1 MLSGVLVAIGYR
13 GLPPAPGAILLS
25 PIEIAWR

>member
-1 MLSGVLVAIGYR
+1 VLVAIGYR
-13 GLPPAPGAILLS
+13 GLPAQPGTILLS